1 MRQKKMIKWFG
12 IFLAVMLA
20 FTILSRAAD
29 SVSVAQVQVKTLQN
43 QIVTHKV
50 SGIGK
55 VEGIREQ
62 AVFVLENMRVEQVLV
77 QEGKAAK
84 KDETLF
90 VLSMESIQEAVKDKE
105 DEIEELNLKIRD
117 LESQMSVSEQK
128 RNAEQAWARQSYQNS
143 AQSSNVTVD
152 NARLE
157 VQVAQ
162 ERLNDFY
169 RKREQQAYAGTASDE
184 EGFTDGAEGFS
195 DGQEEADD
203 EALEQALLD
212 DLRLKQEAL
221 NSAIAASNQEM
232 TGAGKTIQDASLPEA
247 SDGTLENAERELKNR
262 QEELEKLKTLL
273 AEGGAVKAPADGVVK
288 SLEIATG
295 SLTTSEA
302 AAVLYLTG
310 GNLRMVA
317 TISRDDLKYV
327 QAGADVTIEKSI
339 GKEIAGAVVEAIR
352 EDETDEDAVILS
364 IQIPEDTL
372 SIGESAE
379 FTISSEAGPFSC
391 CVPLSAIHEENGN
404 AFVYVMDREN
414 TVLGEVLVARR
425 AEVTIKDKNQSLAA
439 LENGSLAGDQ
449 KVIVDADREITDGSR
464 VRLQE
469 N

>member
-1 MRQKKMIKWFG
+1 M
-12 IFLAVMLA
+12 
-20 FTILSRAAD
+20 
-29 SVSVAQVQVKTLQN
+29 
-43 QIVTHKV
+43 
-50 SGIGK
+50 
-55 VEGIREQ
+55 
-62 AVFVLENMRVEQVLV
+62 
-77 QEGKAAK
+77 
-84 KDETLF
+84 
-90 VLSMESIQEAVKDKE
+90 
-105 DEIEELNLKIRD
+105 
-117 LESQMSVSEQK
+117 
-128 RNAEQAWARQSYQNS
+128 
-143 AQSSNVTVD
+143 
-152 NARLE
+152 
-157 VQVAQ
+157 
-162 ERLNDFY
+162 
-169 RKREQQAYAGTASDE
+169 
-184 EGFTDGAEGFS
+184 
-195 DGQEEADD
+195 
-203 EALEQALLD
+203 
-212 DLRLKQEAL
+212 
-221 NSAIAASNQEM
+221 
-232 TGAGKTIQDASLPEA
+232 
-247 SDGTLENAERELKNR
+247 
-262 QEELEKLKTLL
+262 

-310 GNLRMVA
+310 GNLRMMA
-317 TISRDDLKYV
+317 SISRDDLKYV

-439 LENGSLAGDQ
+439 LENGSVAGDQ